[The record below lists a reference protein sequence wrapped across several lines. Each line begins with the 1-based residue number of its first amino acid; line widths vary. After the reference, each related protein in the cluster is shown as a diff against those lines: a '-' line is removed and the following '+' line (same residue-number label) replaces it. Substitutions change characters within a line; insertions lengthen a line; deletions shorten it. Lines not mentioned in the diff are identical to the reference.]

1 MAPSGSPSGG
11 EDEAARLPSG
21 RAPALPPPARRLL
34 LARAVMSL
42 GQGALGV
49 DFALYA
55 RELGWTPA
63 FLGLVVGA
71 GILLG
76 GGLTGVAGPLSDR
89 LGRKPF
95 LLFYLLVVALA
106 SALAAVSGRVAV
118 VAGAAIIAGFGR
130 GAVGVPGLFG
140 AVQQAWLADLVAGRQ
155 LARSLARNAAVGFFG
170 TAVGALLGG
179 LPHLW
184 RAALPGALAYRPLFA
199 FSAVTTLAAVAL
211 MAGLVD
217 LRRAPAP
224 LRPGAEADEDAAARR
239 GENRLLWQLAGING
253 VNGLAIGLTGPLLSW
268 WLAERFGVGPGL
280 IGPAIGA
287 TLVASGLATL
297 AAGRVSTRFG
307 ILRVVLAMRSA
318 GLAILVVMPF
328 APSFAW
334 AMLAN
339 AARTVLNRGTAGQR
353 QALLLGA
360 VRGHRRGLA
369 ASVSG
374 VSTQLPRALGP
385 WIAGLLFGAGWLA
398 GPFLFA
404 AALQGLY
411 LLLYR
416 RVFAGQAGAG
426 RD

>member
-1 MAPSGSPSGG
+1 MPS
-11 EDEAARLPSG
+11 
-21 RAPALPPPARRLL
+21 PARRLL
-34 LARAVMSL
+34 AARAVMSL

-55 RELGWTPA
+55 RALGWTPA
-63 FLGLVVGA
+63 LLGLVVGA

-76 GGLTGVAGPLSDR
+76 GGMTAVAGPLSDR

-95 LLFYLLVVALA
+95 LLGYLVVVALA
-106 SALAAVSGRVAV
+106 SMLAVVSGRLAV
-118 VAGAAIIAGFGR
+118 VAGVAIIAGFGR

-140 AVQQAWLADLVAGRQ
+140 AVQQVWLADLVTGPQ

-170 TAVGALLGG
+170 TAIGALLGG

-184 RAALPGALAYRPLFA
+184 RAVLPGALAYRPLFA
-199 FSAVTTLAAVAL
+199 LSAVATLVAVAL
-211 MAGLVD
+211 MGGLVD
-217 LRRAPAP
+217 LRRVPP
-224 LRPGAEADEDAAARR
+224 PPRPGDEAEEDAAARR
-239 GENRLLWQLAGING
+239 GENRLLWQLAGINA

-268 WLAERFGVGPGL
+268 WLAERFGAGPGL
-280 IGPAIGA
+280 IGPVIGA

-307 ILRVVLAMRSA
+307 ILRVVLAMRTA
-318 GLAILVVMPF
+318 GLAILVLMPF
-328 APSFAW
+328 APSFAL
-334 AMLAN
+334 AMAAN

-353 QALLLGA
+353 QALVLGA

-374 VSTQLPRALGP
+374 VSTQLPRAIGP

-398 GPFLFA
+398 GPFLLA

-416 RVFAGQAGAG
+416 RVFAGQAGPGAG
-426 RD
+426 TGAGNRDGG